1 MAGTEQREVIDYITG
16 VLSDRGLRL
25 SPRAASAGDKKC
37 LALEYKG
44 KSIGVDEDCGIWV
57 SATAGEW
64 KSISETGTIG
74 AALEAVEFLIK
85 D

>member
-1 MAGTEQREVIDYITG
+1 MAGIEQRKVIDYITD
-16 VLSDRGLRL
+16 VLSDRGFCL
-25 SPRAASAGDKKC
+25 SPKAASAGDKKC

-44 KSIGVDEDCGIWV
+44 RFICVDEDCGIWV
-57 SATAGEW
+57 RATAGEW
-64 KSISETGTIG
+64 KSISGTGTIG